1 MTTAGSPT
9 PPAPVTSAAPTTAVF
24 MPEEVTS
31 ILRDLVT
38 AVQGIHRYLAGP
50 PAPPPAATTAAYGH
64 PALPWPSQGAPA
76 MGGPPLPP
84 FQAGHPSGP
93 PPPLLH
99 LPWSSV
105 PAVIAG
111 AHLSFQ
117 PPPAPV
123 PSWPQWPVPV
133 LAAPFAPSAPAL
145 APQWPH
151 WPAPAPAA
159 PPAPKRKGTSSGIR
173 DRLSDLPDALL
184 GHVLSFLPNKE
195 AGRAAG
201 LSRRWRDVF
210 CNVHAVSFGE
220 RPGAR
225 ATDWTTFYHEADE
238 KKSCSAALLDDV
250 CSALLCRR
258 RTAGHHVP
266 LRSFRFAFDRCHHWN
281 FVHVDQWLSYAL
293 RHGDQELHLDLRFKI
308 APICD
313 DKAVDSGTDNT
324 DDEDG
329 SSKLRRRWVYV
340 LPRRLFTCRVIR
352 TLCVA
357 YCRLI
362 LPAAVNLPL
371 LETLSITAP
380 HSDGGRSIQRLIS
393 SCPRLVDLTLEAVH
407 RLKRVS
413 VLDQCLRRFALRCC
427 HNLKSV
433 DIDASELRSLDYCGT
448 VPAGPLLSL
457 HGSPR
462 VPSCTVDFC
471 RVLPEDAGFTGF
483 RVFMQKISDAKH
495 LHLHHRRLESRFF
508 LGFPPFSS
516 LTRLVL
522 QGPLEHCGAVVSVG
536 RILEQTPNLEVLTLF
551 MEEQAAHTKNRDD
564 TMGEIESWVV
574 ADAEKVFL

>member
-1 MTTAGSPT
+1 MAS
-9 PPAPVTSAAPTTAVF
+9 
-24 MPEEVTS
+24 
-31 ILRDLVT
+31 
-38 AVQGIHRYLAGP
+38 
-50 PAPPPAATTAAYGH
+50 PPP
-64 PALPWPSQGAPA
+64 QK
-76 MGGPPLPP
+76 
-84 FQAGHPSGP
+84 
-93 PPPLLH
+93 
-99 LPWSSV
+99 
-105 PAVIAG
+105 
-111 AHLSFQ
+111 
-117 PPPAPV
+117 
-123 PSWPQWPVPV
+123 
-133 LAAPFAPSAPAL
+133 
-145 APQWPH
+145 
-151 WPAPAPAA
+151 
-159 PPAPKRKGTSSGIR
+159 KRKGTAGSR
-173 DRLSDLPDALL
+173 EDRLSDLPDPLL

-201 LSRRWRDVF
+201 LSRRWRGVF

-225 ATDWTTFYHEADE
+225 ATDWTTFYHEAEE

-281 FVHVDQWLSYAL
+281 FVHVDQWLSYVL
-293 RHGDQELHLDLRFKI
+293 RHGSQELHLDLRFKI

-313 DKAVDSGTDNT
+313 DEAVDSGTDNT
-324 DDEDG
+324 DDEDKFA
-329 SSKLRRRWVYV
+329 KLRRRWVYV
-340 LPRRLFTCRVIR
+340 LPRRLFTCRVVR

-357 YCRLI
+357 YCRLK

-393 SCPRLVDLTLEAVH
+393 GCPRLMDLTLEAIH

-413 VLDQCLRRFALRCC
+413 VLDKRLRRFALRCC
-427 HNLKSV
+427 HSLKSV
-433 DIDASELRSLDYCGT
+433 DMDASELRSLDYCGT
-448 VPAGPLLSL
+448 VPAEPLLSL
-457 HGSPR
+457 HGSPG
-462 VPSCTVDFC
+462 VPSCTMDFC
-471 RVLPEDAGFTGF
+471 RVLSQDAEVTGF
-483 RVFMQKISDAKH
+483 SVFMQKMCDAKH

-522 QGPLEHCGAVVSVG
+522 QGPLVSCGTVVSVG
-536 RILEQTPNLEVLTLF
+536 RILEQTPNLEVLSLY
-551 MEEQAAHTKNRDD
+551 MEEHAAHTKKKDDAMGRDLS
-564 TMGEIESWVV
+564 MGEEDDEDDLMEKEKDADDSSVAPDEESMVPDESSFSMPCLRHRVKEINMVHYVGDETRRMMARLLFGNALVLERMCVVLVKGTFALQSKLKSEIESWVV